1 MTDAQ
6 KIAYSSIALAQE
18 QAKKAMEYLPFVKEP
33 KQRGDSK

>member
-18 QAKKAMEYLPFVKEP
+18 QAKKAMEYLPFVKGP
-33 KQRGDSK
+33 KKPGNSK